1 MRIVLLHRFRI
12 VRDIIIM
19 SNVSALPIQ
28 PDTASSSGVSVQD
41 RVSPQEWEVRVKLAA
56 AYRLAALKRWTDHIY
71 THFSA
76 RVPGPDEHFLI
87 NPFGLLFDEIT
98 ASNLVKVDIDGTV
111 VDDPTGLGINY
122 AGYVIHSAIHA
133 ARHDLQAVL
142 HTHTRDGIAVSAQKD
157 GLLPIS
163 QHAIAFS
170 GRVAYHGYEGIAL
183 DLGERERLV
192 ADLGDKSVMIL
203 RNHGLLTGGV
213 SVEHAFQQLHN
224 LEYACNI
231 QIAAQSAGNAELV
244 IPPREVIAKVEE
256 QAKVIKDGHGPGV
269 SRHWN
274 ALIRELER
282 TGTDYKT

>member
-1 MRIVLLHRFRI
+1 MRIVLLHRLRT
-12 VRDIIIM
+12 VRDIIM
-19 SNVSALPIQ
+19 SNVSALPIP
-28 PDTASSSGVSVQD
+28 PDTASSSNVSVQD

-76 RVPGPDEHFLI
+76 RVPGPDEHSLI

-183 DLGERERLV
+183 DLDERERLV

>member
-1 MRIVLLHRFRI
+1 
-12 VRDIIIM
+12 M

-111 VDDPTGLGINY
+111 VDDPSGLGINY

-157 GLLPIS
+157 GLLPVS

-183 DLGERERLV
+183 DLDERERLV

>member
-1 MRIVLLHRFRI
+1 
-12 VRDIIIM
+12 M
-19 SNVSALPIQ
+19 SNVSALPLQ
-28 PDTASSSGVSVQD
+28 PGTTPSGGGSVRD

-87 NPFGLLFDEIT
+87 NAFGLLFDEIT
-98 ASNLVKVDIDGTV
+98 ASNLVKVDIDGTI

-163 QHAIAFS
+163 QHSIAFS

-183 DLGERERLV
+183 DLSERERLV

-213 SVEHAFQQLHN
+213 SVEHAFQQLHA

-244 IPPREVIAKVEE
+244 FPPREVIAKVEE
-256 QAKVIKDGHGPGV
+256 QAKAIKDGHGPGV
-269 SRHWN
+269 ARHWN

-282 TGTDYKT
+282 SGTDYRD